1 MTMTVIQGP
10 PVAGLGPLVTA
21 LELAANSKGAIH
33 ADDPRLEAVAA
44 GASAAVRRYC
54 RWHVTPVVQET
65 LVLDVPGR
73 VIKLPT
79 MHAIAVDSVELYGHE
94 LQEHEYSWSQ
104 IGVLELH
111 VPVTPRFRALK
122 LKLTH
127 GYDEAPDLKQIA
139 SKIGLFSLASP
150 LGVTREQAG
159 QVSISWGSQRGM
171 SFSESDEIMLQPYR
185 LRIMP

>member
-1 MTMTVIQGP
+1 MNEVLP
-10 PVAGLGPLVTA
+10 AVRLEPLIA
-21 LELAANSKGAIH
+21 AAELAANSKGAV
-33 ADDPRLEAVAA
+33 AAEDPRLDAAAA

-54 RWHVTPVVQET
+54 RWHVTPVIQET

-79 MHAIAVDSVELYGHE
+79 MHAVDVDNVKLFGYE

-104 IGVLELH
+104 MGVLELH
-111 VPVTPRFRALK
+111 VPAEPRFRALQ
-122 LKLTH
+122 LNLTH
-127 GYDEAPDLKQIA
+127 GYEEAPDLKQIA
-139 SKIGLFSLASP
+139 SKIALFALASP

-159 QVSISWGSQRGM
+159 QVSISWGTQRGM
-171 SFSESDEIMLQPYR
+171 GFAEADEVMLQPYR